1 MALDRQQL
9 YIKFKNKAKKDGK
22 ETEFKSNYPD
32 MNTWVRIRFK
42 NEENTEITFNKSK
55 NNKIISNDW
64 TIKQFYQKYACD
76 LNWAKNLSY
85 CNNNSTSNNDPQPTT
100 GLPDWTP
107 DCVKNGVKSLSG
119 TTDPNKV
126 VYIDNKSGKWYF
138 SENGTF
144 VYVYKSGKRVNGDYV
159 CDDGEVVITTDDGE
173 VYRGKNKKWLKK
185 VTDSELQKKL
195 KDKSDTSFWEDIK
208 VGVPS
213 LINKAG
219 EWFYNIGEDANK
231 WWKEWRKEENNNNGN
246 SNSSCNTNGWLKDPT
261 GSKKYV
267 FKVIEC
273 KWYTKNVSTC
283 KEFNINDNPKYKSS
297 VDILNKEYPNELK
310 NCNKN
315 QSSVNEPS
323 WVKDY
328 PCIRGFGAALPKNSD
343 SKVSFKST
351 NGLDILN
358 FYKNFNFSYEHES
371 GIMNKGTW
379 KCENNVIVIDV
390 EDGARYTS
398 DKGWDYSKVIKKD
411 QEIIKKDYEISPDD
425 EIIYKQVDKDEF

>member
-1 MALDRQQL
+1 MIILEQNNWTETKKLDYL
-9 YIKFKNKAKKDGK
+9 KKKIDSNYETRKRTVAGKIVYEFRKKEETNNWTETKKLDYLKKKSDSNYEVRKSTVDGK
-22 ETEFKSNYPD
+22 IVYEFRKKEETN
-32 MNTWVRIRFK
+32 NT
-42 NEENTEITFNKSK
+42 
-55 NNKIISNDW
+55 
-64 TIKQFYQKYACD
+64 
-76 LNWAKNLSY
+76 
-85 CNNNSTSNNDPQPTT
+85 QPTT
-100 GLPDWTP
+100 ELPDWVP

-126 VYIDNKSGKWYF
+126 VYINDKGDKWYF
-138 SENGTF
+138 SKNGDF
-144 VYVYKSGKRVNGDYV
+144 LYIFKSGKRISGDYV
-159 CDDGEVVITTDDGE
+159 CDDNDVVITTDDGE

-195 KDKSDTSFWEDIK
+195 KDKDDTSFWEDIK
-208 VGVPS
+208 IGVPS

-219 EWFYNIGEDANK
+219 EWFHDMGEDAKK
-231 WWKEWRKEENNNNGN
+231 WWNDWRKEENNGN

-283 KEFNINDNPKYKSS
+283 KEFNISDNLKYKRS
-297 VDILNKEYPNELK
+297 VDILNNAYPNELK

-328 PCIRGFGAALPKNSD
+328 PCIRGFGEALPKNSD
-343 SKVSFKST
+343 SKVSFKSS

-358 FYKNFNFSYEHES
+358 FYKNSKFSYEHES
-371 GIMNKGTW
+371 GEIMNGTW
-379 KCENNVIVIDV
+379 KCENNVIIIDT
-390 EDGARYTS
+390 DDKARFTS
-398 DKGWDYSKVIKKD
+398 GKGWDYSKVIKKD

>member
-1 MALDRQQL
+1 MALDREQL
-9 YIKFKNKAKKDGK
+9 YIKMKAKAKSLGK
-22 ETEFKSNYPD
+22 LDVFNNAYP
-32 MNTWVRIRFK
+32 NLKTWVKIRFQDESQT
-42 NEENTEITFNKSK
+42 NETFKRAK
-55 NNKIISNDW
+55 TNNIISSDW
-64 TIKQFYQKYACD
+64 TIKSFYQTYACD
-76 LNWAKNLSY
+76 LGWAKNLSY
-85 CNNNSTSNNDPQPTT
+85 CSSNSTTGNDPQPTT
-100 GLPDWTP
+100 ELPSWTP
-107 DCVKNGVKSLSG
+107 DCVKNGVKGLSG

-126 VYIDNKSGKWYF
+126 VYINDKGDKWYF
-138 SENGTF
+138 SKNGDF
-144 VYVYKSGKRVNGDYV
+144 LYIFKSGKRISGDYV
-159 CDDGEVVITTDDGE
+159 CDDNDVVITTEDGE

-195 KDKSDTSFWEDIK
+195 KDKDDTSFWEDIK
-208 VGVPS
+208 IGVPS

-219 EWFYNIGEDANK
+219 EWFHDIGEDAKK
-231 WWKEWRKEENNNNGN
+231 WWNDWRKEENNGN

-283 KEFNINDNPKYKSS
+283 KEFNINDNLKYKRS

-328 PCIRGFGAALPKNSD
+328 PCIRGFGEALPKNSD
-343 SKVSFKST
+343 SKVSFKSS

-358 FYKNFNFSYEHES
+358 FYKNSKFSYEHES
-371 GIMNKGTW
+371 GEIMNGTW
-379 KCENNVIVIDV
+379 KCENNVIIIDT
-390 EDGARYTS
+390 DDKARFIS
-398 DKGWDYSKVIKKD
+398 GKGWDYSKVIKKD

>member
-9 YIKFKNKAKKDGK
+9 YLKFKNKAKELKK
-22 ETEFKSNYPD
+22 ETEFKSAYSD
-32 MNTWVRIRFK
+32 MNDWVRKRFK
-42 NEENTEITFNKSK
+42 NEETTEITFNNSK
-55 NNKIISNDW
+55 NNNIISNDW

-85 CNNNSTSNNDPQPTT
+85 CKNNNTTDNDPQPTTT

-126 VYIDNKSGKWYF
+126 IYINDKGDKWYF
-138 SENGTF
+138 SKNGDF
-144 VYVYKSGKRVNGDYV
+144 LYIFKSGKRINGDYV
-159 CDDGEVVITTDDGE
+159 CDDGEVVITTEDGE

-195 KDKSDTSFWEDIK
+195 KDKSDTNFWEDIK
-208 VGVPS
+208 IGVPS

-219 EWFYNIGEDANK
+219 EWFHDMSDNAKK
-231 WWKEWRKEENNNNGN
+231 WWNDWRKEENSGG
-246 SNSSCNTNGWLKDPT
+246 SSSSCNTKGWLKDPT

-273 KWYTKNVSTC
+273 KWFTKNVNTC
-283 KEFNINDNPKYKSS
+283 KEFNISDNPKFKSS
-297 VDILNKEYPNELK
+297 VDILNNEYPNELK
-310 NCNKN
+310 NCKKI

-328 PCIRGFGAALPKNSD
+328 PCISGFGEALPKTSD
-343 SKVSFKST
+343 SKVSYKTS
-351 NGLDILN
+351 NGLHNLN
-358 FYKNFNFSYEHES
+358 FYRDLKFIYEFENGS
-371 GIMNKGTW
+371 IINGTW
-379 KCENNVIVIDV
+379 KCDNNEMVIDT
-390 EDGARYTS
+390 EDGYRYTPK
-398 DKGWDYSKVIKKD
+398 DGWKKIDVIKKD
-411 QEIIKKDYEISPDD
+411 QEVIKKDYEISPDD

>member
-1 MALDRQQL
+1 MIIKEQNNWTVITGDNRKID
-9 YIKFKNKAKKDGK
+9 YIKKKKDPNNYEVRTRTVAGK
-22 ETEFKSNYPD
+22 TVYEFRKKE
-32 MNTWVRIRFK
+32 V
-42 NEENTEITFNKSK
+42 
-55 NNKIISNDW
+55 
-64 TIKQFYQKYACD
+64 
-76 LNWAKNLSY
+76 
-85 CNNNSTSNNDPQPTT
+85 NNNTNTTGNDPQPTT
-100 GLPDWTP
+100 ELPDWVP
-107 DCVKNGVKSLSG
+107 DCVKNAFKTLSG

-126 VYIDNKSGKWYF
+126 LYVNTKGNKWYL
-138 SENGTF
+138 SENGKF
-144 VYVYKSGKRVNGDYV
+144 VYVYKSNGKRI
-159 CDDGEVVITTDDGE
+159 DGEWVCEDDDVVIRTEDGE

-328 PCIRGFGAALPKNSD
+328 PCIRGFGEALPKNSD
-343 SKVSFKST
+343 SKVSFKSS

-358 FYKNFNFSYEHES
+358 FYKNSKFSYEHES
-371 GIMNKGTW
+371 GEIMNGTW
-379 KCENNVIVIDV
+379 KCENNVIIIDT
-390 EDGARYTS
+390 DDKARFTS
-398 DKGWDYSKVIKKD
+398 GKGWDYSKVIKKD